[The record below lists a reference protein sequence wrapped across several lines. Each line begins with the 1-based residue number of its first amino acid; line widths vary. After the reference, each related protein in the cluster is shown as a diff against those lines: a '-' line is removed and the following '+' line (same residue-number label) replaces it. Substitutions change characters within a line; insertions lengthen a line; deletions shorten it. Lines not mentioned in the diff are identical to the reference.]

1 MRKFNIGDLVVGNE
15 EASIRYLHTIERWV
29 GVVYGY
35 GNHPDTILVE
45 SILKSNDPASNNFS
59 VSSKYFE
66 HYQLFPEDVPE
77 IEIYL
82 LEKRRYEVQS
92 R

>member
-1 MRKFNIGDLVVGNE
+1 MRKFNIGDLVVGNA

-45 SILKSNDPASNNFS
+45 SPLKSDDPAANNFS

-66 HYQLFPEDVPE
+66 HYQLFPEDVPDTDNHL
-77 IEIYL
+77 I
-82 LEKRRYEVQS
+82 KQ
-92 R
+92 